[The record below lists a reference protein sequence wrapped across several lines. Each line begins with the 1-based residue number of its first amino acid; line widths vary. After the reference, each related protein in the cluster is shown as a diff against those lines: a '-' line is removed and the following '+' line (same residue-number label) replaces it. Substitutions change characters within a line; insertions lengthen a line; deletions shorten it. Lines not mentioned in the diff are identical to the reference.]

1 MENFPKKYNHQDDN
15 EVYQQWMDA
24 ECFSPKTQKG
34 TKGEFSITM
43 PPPNV
48 TGVLHLGH
56 ALMLAVQDTMVRHA
70 RMHNKRTVWIPGTD
84 HAGIA
89 TQVVV
94 ERQLMEHS
102 KQTKEDI

>member
-1 MENFPKKYNHQDDN
+1 M
-15 EVYQQWMDA
+15 
-24 ECFSPKTQKG
+24 
-34 TKGEFSITM
+34 M

-70 RMHNKRTVWIPGTD
+70 RMQNKRTVRVPGTD

-94 ERQLMEHS
+94 ERQLMESTKLTKEEVGREVFMKKLREWVHYS
-102 KQTKEDI
+102 KDTIISQTKSM